1 MKISLCFW
9 GLCRSTE
16 HTIES
21 IEECILKPLR
31 REGHDYDIYLHT
43 YTLYRSYTNIRSQE
57 YNIQLKNTLWKLL
70 NPKEYIIEHQDAVD
84 IHLKLD
90 KYRTHGNP
98 WAGDDNNT
106 FSTLDNHIRALWSL
120 KQVTS
125 LWRGTGIV
133 YDAVIYLRPDV
144 QYLTYLSPIWLQ
156 NLTLNTIKIPNFH
169 LMDGC
174 NDRFAIGA
182 PPVMEMYGNRFHQA
196 YEYSL
201 RNSLHSEKF
210 LAHILNK
217 HKIEIEY
224 IPIRFR
230 RIRANGAICPA
241 DKDL

>member
-1 MKISLCFW
+1 MKIALCFW

-21 IEECILKPLR
+21 IEECILKPLKKA
-31 REGHDYDIYLHT
+31 GISYDIYLHT
-43 YTLYRSYTNIRSQE
+43 YTLYRSYTNIRSKE
-57 YNIQLKNTLWKLL
+57 YNLHLKNTLWKLL
-70 NPKEYIIEHQDAVD
+70 NPKDYILEHQDAVD
-84 IHLKLD
+84 MKLELA

-98 WAGDDNNT
+98 WEGDDGGS

-120 KQVTS
+120 NQVTS

-133 YDAVIYLRPDV
+133 YDAVMYLRPDV
-144 QYLTYLSPIWLQ
+144 QFLTYLHPTWLQ
-156 NLTLNTIKIPNFH
+156 NLTQSLIRIPNFH

-174 NDRFAIGA
+174 NDRFAIGT
-182 PPVMEMYGNRFHQA
+182 PPVMEVYGKRYTQA

-210 LAHILNK
+210 LAHSLNK
-217 HKIEIEY
+217 HTIQIEY

-230 RIRANGAICPA
+230 RIRATGEICPA